1 MGELPE
7 GRKPLTWKDMTPR
20 HSSWEAEAKA
30 LRAENERLRAAL
42 TLISEMSHS
51 DTCST
56 ELTFMGHACDC
67 HVQEAC
73 DALEDKT

>member
-1 MGELPE
+1 MGQIPE
-7 GRKPLTWKDMTPR
+7 GRKPLTPK
-20 HSSWEAEAKA
+20 HSTWEAECAA

-42 TLISEMSHS
+42 ALISEMSHS